1 MQKTEAPAGRPVFAA
16 LLRAMH
22 RTGYIQ
28 KGGYNQAMSYSFVQE
43 AGAIDAVRPH
53 LLEEG
58 LVIIPSATIN
68 RIDDWGNVFVDVD
81 YNVVHVETGDSF
93 KFSMPGCGNDW
104 KTKSNMAGDKGLPKA
119 ITSANKYALLKLFQM
134 ATGDDPEVPNEIDE
148 PEARY
153 PHDAPA
159 IKAAPKPEPKPAP
172 KSEPTQEL
180 SQEEAAI
187 EIATILLKEAEEF
200 TTKAALVEFHKKNS
214 AVFASLKPMN
224 EATFTQTMARMKE
237 LHGRLPE

>member
-1 MQKTEAPAGRPVFAA
+1 MQKSEAVSTGRPVFQA
-16 LLRAMH
+16 LLRAMQK
-22 RTGYIQ
+22 TGYVQ

-58 LVIIPSATIN
+58 LVIVPSATIN
-68 RIDDWGNVFVDVD
+68 RIDEWGNVFVDVD
-81 YNVVHVETGDSF
+81 YNVIHVETGDSF

-104 KTKSNMAGDKGLPKA
+104 KTKSSMAGDKGLPKA

-148 PEARY
+148 PEGRY
-153 PHDAPA
+153 PHDAKA
-159 IKAAPKPEPKPAP
+159 IEEAKPAAPK
-172 KSEPTQEL
+172 QEI
-180 SQEEAAI
+180 SREEAAQQ
-187 EIATILLKEAEEF
+187 IAIVLLKEAEGF
-200 TTKAALVEFHKKNS
+200 TKKTDLVDFHKKNS
-214 AVFASLKPMN
+214 ATFASLKPMD
-224 EATFTQTMARMKE
+224 EAVFNQTMARMKE

>member
-1 MQKTEAPAGRPVFAA
+1 MQKASEAVSTGRPVFQA
-16 LLRAMH
+16 LLRAMQK
-22 RTGYIQ
+22 TGYVQ

-58 LVIIPSATIN
+58 LAIVPSATIN
-68 RIDDWGNVFVDVD
+68 RIDEWGNVFVDVD
-81 YNVVHVETGDSF
+81 YNVIHVETGDSF

-104 KTKSNMAGDKGLPKA
+104 KTKSSMAGDKGLPKA

-148 PEARY
+148 PEGRY
-153 PHDAPA
+153 PHDAQVVRGGETLT
-159 IKAAPKPEPKPAP
+159 K
-172 KSEPTQEL
+172 QEI
-180 SQEEAAI
+180 SREEAAQQ
-187 EIATILLKEAEEF
+187 IAIVLLKEAEKF
-200 TTKAALVEFHKKNS
+200 TKKTDLVDFHKKNS
-214 AVFASLKPMN
+214 ATFASLKPMD
-224 EATFTQTMARMKE
+224 EAVFNQTMARMKE